1 MIETIFCFQT
11 NFKDSVH
18 VGKILK
24 SSSVEMN
31 HLGIFSGLL
40 SLGTLPHKLLAT
52 LLELGVGG
60 DPLVDLAGE
69 GDVLDLAPP
78 PGVPHCQGLGVWGG
92 VTTTHLII
100 VLIIYKDQIKYFH

>member
-1 MIETIFCFQT
+1 
-11 NFKDSVH
+11 
-18 VGKILK
+18 
-24 SSSVEMN
+24 MN
-31 HLGIFSGLL
+31 HLGVFSGLL

-78 PGVPHCQGLGVWGG
+78 PGVPHCQGLGVWRG
-92 VTTTHLII
+92 VPTTNLSTGTVGWIEKL
-100 VLIIYKDQIKYFH
+100 KN